1 MSVRKKTRYA
11 KANETRVK
19 ETLTLER
26 LERKHQER
34 PHTHTHKKSLT
45 SSSFL
50 GLALETLKGCFSNRL
65 RPGLRRQPQENEE
78 YQTVKRFVRKL
89 RGNQP
94 PQPRAVII
102 TAPGEE
108 CQVDYG
114 TGPMVRDPQT
124 GKYRRT
130 RLFVLTLG
138 CSRKAVRLLSFRS
151 SSHIGAERFCG
162 TSPRLDSKLF
172 NDQMRKYLSDRI
184 WVEFYRLAIRPD
196 QRYLG
201 IALIPP
207 RGPVLERFH
216 ADAPRINGASRF
228 TAGDSA
234 IRENDSSRI
243 LKRSDADAY
252 ARTIAVP
259 TLGNANAVDEAFYRV
274 LSPDYPSFVRREVPC
289 EEVETGLNDRRTAI
303 TSLVGVGG
311 TGKTALATW
320 AALKAYDSKQ
330 FSFIVSIT
338 AKDREL
344 TSTGIQALEPSL
356 TSFEA
361 LLNNVLDV
369 LNFPEYKAKDVKE
382 KEASVRGLI
391 ADSGG
396 LLFVDNLETVD
407 DARIIQFLDSL
418 PFGVRA
424 LTTSRRTSVRV
435 SVHPVTV
442 GALTPTEVVKFVQTL
457 AHSPGFKY
465 VADLAESERE
475 RIGVSCD
482 GLPLSRSGGH
492 CLDAVLR
499 PRLSPLQTRSQAR
512 IGTVKSYWSFASGV
526 SSTP

>member
-1 MSVRKKTRYA
+1 M
-11 KANETRVK
+11 
-19 ETLTLER
+19 
-26 LERKHQER
+26 
-34 PHTHTHKKSLT
+34 
-45 SSSFL
+45 
-50 GLALETLKGCFSNRL
+50 
-65 RPGLRRQPQENEE
+65 
-78 YQTVKRFVRKL
+78 RKL

-207 RGPVLERFH
+207 RGPVLERFR

-457 AHSPGFKY
+457 AHTPGFKY